1 MVVVLLLLLALMNRL
16 QQAAKLEMEDEEVS
30 GVASQIKNL
39 PMSDIARL
47 QKRGQIEDI
56 GKQVVT

>member
-1 MVVVLLLLLALMNRL
+1 
-16 QQAAKLEMEDEEVS
+16 
-30 GVASQIKNL
+30 L

-56 GKQVVT
+56 GKQVVTWEDDSLKPS

>member
-1 MVVVLLLLLALMNRL
+1 MAVVLLLLLALMNRL